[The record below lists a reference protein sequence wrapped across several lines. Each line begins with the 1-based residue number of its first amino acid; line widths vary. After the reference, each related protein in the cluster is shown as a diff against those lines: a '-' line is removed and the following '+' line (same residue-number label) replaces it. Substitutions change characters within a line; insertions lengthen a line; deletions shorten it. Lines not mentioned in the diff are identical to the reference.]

1 MIRDVIWD
9 VDGTLFDT
17 YPAIARAFSL
27 ALQEHGAEVALER
40 IVDLAR
46 QSLGHCANTLA
57 GQFGLDAS
65 ELTREFQGHYA
76 RMPDTEQPPFH
87 GVAHVCDYVVAT
99 GGRNYIV
106 THRGRASLQRLL
118 VAHQMTGYFTDCLSA
133 DDGFPK
139 KPDPAAFEE
148 LMRRHGLEREAVLA
162 VGDREIDVLA
172 GQAAGVQTCLFG
184 QVAPGVEPDYAINDF
199 AELYCLLVSE
209 HGEESHLGT

>member
-1 MIRDVIWD
+1 VIRDLIWD

-27 ALQEHGAEVALER
+27 ALQEHRAEVPLEQ

-46 QSLGHCANTLA
+46 QSLGHCATTLA
-57 GQFGLDAS
+57 GQFGLDAA
-65 ELTREFQGHYA
+65 ELTREFQRHYA
-76 RMPDTEQPPFH
+76 SIPATEQPPFH

-106 THRGRASLQRLL
+106 THRGRESLQRLL
-118 VAHQMTGYFTDCLSA
+118 VAHRMEKYFVDCLTA

-148 LMRRHGLEREAVLA
+148 LLRRHGLEREAVLA
-162 VGDREIDVLA
+162 VGDREIDIVA
-172 GQAAGVQTCLFG
+172 GRAAGVQTCLFG

-199 AELYCLLVSE
+199 AELYCLLVAE

>member
-1 MIRDVIWD
+1 MLRDLIWD

-17 YPAIARAFSL
+17 YPAIARAFAM
-27 ALQEHGAEVALER
+27 ALQEHGAKADLER

-46 QSLGHCANTLA
+46 QSFGHCATTLA
-57 GQFGLDAS
+57 GQFGLDAGK
-65 ELTREFQGHYA
+65 LMREFQSQYA
-76 RMPDTEQPPFH
+76 RIPATEQPPFR
-87 GVAHVCDYVVAT
+87 GAAHVCAYVIAT

-106 THRGRASLQRLL
+106 THRGRESLQRLL
-118 VAHQMTGYFTDCLSA
+118 AAHRMEEYFVDCLTA

-172 GQAAGVQTCLFG
+172 GRAAGVRTCLFG
-184 QVAPGVEPDYAINDF
+184 QAMNAGKPDYVIDDF
-199 AELYCLLVSE
+199 AELYCLLVTE